1 MKETMPDSS
10 SVPEKAAGA
19 FFAPGWKP
27 LRTARGIPSRAAP
40 LKGQ

>member
-1 MKETMPDSS
+1 MKETMPDCS
-10 SVPEKAAGA
+10 SVPEKAA
-19 FFAPGWKP
+19 FGWKP